1 MLACRLAR
9 EPLPLSI
16 RSRAVMAIWPGSCA
30 DLVAALLPHARA
42 LGKSW
47 CDYRDESKTT
57 GNAKLIHGEGGVETK
72 RNIELLT
79 VLRGLQENLS
89 FPKSI
94 VRAACLE
101 VAVTLAAEDRSWAM
115 SAEELADY
123 CETLTRRSRNL
134 CRVISQAELKTPCV
148 AWLKKMPWTNRDE
161 DELGRKPIRKRPSA
175 ALPLPDYDH
184 GVLDELLLPW
194 RAPAGSKEMETG
206 FWDEAKEDGAPAIGV
221 WPDGWTHEF
230 ELTWG
235 ELALRSRG
243 RAQAAANLYEA
254 KHPNGHLVVVKQRTD
269 RKLLC
274 CVFEQKKQLLMTNMC
289 LFGPVENE
297 PHQLPPGH
305 PTVQKATAF
314 LRELVDKYVAGDLK
328 DKRALHAARDEA
340 LAKEGLSMSKARSK
354 RPAAASSS
362 EAVAPRNSPAPAE
375 ETGAFFNGSGTVMWC
390 DFPGVPMSLAERL
403 AFATL
408 P

>member
-1 MLACRLAR
+1 
-9 EPLPLSI
+9 
-16 RSRAVMAIWPGSCA
+16 MAIWPGSCA
-30 DLVAALLPHARA
+30 ELVAALLPHARA
-42 LGKSW
+42 WGKSF

-57 GNAKLIHGEGGVETK
+57 RNAKLIHGEGGVETK

-89 FPKSI
+89 SPKTI

-115 SAEELADY
+115 SAGELADF

-134 CRVISQAELKTPCV
+134 CRVIPQAELKTPCV

-184 GVLDELLLPW
+184 GILDELLLPW

-206 FWDEAKEDGAPAIGV
+206 SWDEPKEDGAAAIGV
-221 WPDGWTHEF
+221 WPDGWT
-230 ELTWG
+230 
-235 ELALRSRG
+235 
-243 RAQAAANLYEA
+243 AANLYEA
-254 KHPNGHLVVVKQRTD
+254 KHPNGLLVVVKQRTD

-274 CVFEQKKQLLMTNMC
+274 CVLEQKKQLLMTNMC

-354 RPAAASSS
+354 RPAVASSS
-362 EAVAPRNSPAPAE
+362 EAAAPRNSPAPAE

-403 AFATL
+403 AFATM